1 MNTIIERILLSP
13 GECFRLIRWRASNA
27 KIEIIS
33 ANGTSVRAQGEGHH
47 WHHHPETEI
56 TLFRSGAATRFIGD
70 HIVRFSAPDLVLIG
84 GNVPHY
90 WHSAGLTSGVSV
102 QCNFDDMNP
111 VWSLPYFAGLPA
123 LRRLADRGV
132 RIRGRT
138 GELVQQA
145 MGNLEKARGIERLS
159 CFFQVLADLL
169 AAPRADMQILSTR
182 SYSLHGVAGNVVG
195 IRKALHL
202 AFARF
207 REEVHLDDALKVN
220 GMAKATFCRQFK
232 KHVGQSYTDF
242 LNHFVCKL
250 RVTTWPR
257 RTSLLSKWHSR
268 VALASWPFFID
279 TFGARWAAALR
290 LSGLPS
296 SPAPSEGPGRL
307 AWQLRA
313 RQAPVEGAKEGCA
326 ALAQRWDAG
335 RRGRIFHNRQA

>member
-1 MNTIIERILLSP
+1 MSTIIERILLSP

-33 ANGTSVRAQGEGHH
+33 ADGISVHAKGEGHH

-56 TLFRSGAATRFIGD
+56 TLFRSGAATRFVGD

-90 WHSAGLTSGVSV
+90 WHSDGLTSGVSV

-132 RIRGRT
+132 RISGHT
-138 GELVQQA
+138 GELVQQT
-145 MGNLEKARGIERLS
+145 MGNLENARGMERLS

-169 AAPRADMQILSTR
+169 AAPKADMQVLSTR
-182 SYSLHGVAGNVVG
+182 TYSLRGMAGNVVG

-207 REEVHLDDALKVN
+207 REEIHLEDVLKVN
-220 GMAKATFCRQFK
+220 VMSKATFCRQFK
-232 KHVGQSYTDF
+232 KHMGQSYTDF
-242 LNHFVCKL
+242 LNH
-250 RVTTWPR
+250 
-257 RTSLLSKWHSR
+257 
-268 VALASWPFFID
+268 
-279 TFGARWAAALR
+279 LR
-290 LSGLPS
+290 L
-296 SPAPSEGPGRL
+296 
-307 AWQLRA
+307 
-313 RQAPVEGAKEGCA
+313 QAACDDLGETDKPIIEV
-326 ALAQRWDAG
+326 
-335 RRGRIFHNRQA
+335 